1 MYILFQQ
8 YPTSYADDQFC
19 DLFWSH
25 YLDERFSRDL
35 QLSEFILHFSSIQ
48 RRMSLLSFQSEGPS
62 MCDTWR
68 VHSNPPL
75 CTIEDIFRHHSCLK
89 KVWVTV
95 HSLLLLNIYI
105 NKRILVLFSLLNDS
119 HSKKYHHQAC
129 LILLRYW
136 HFVSILY
143 RIFFTY
149 SRIKRVKLWSIF
161 LVHFSN
167 IYIDRVN
174 IRLSIYLH

>member
-1 MYILFQQ
+1 MICFVIFFGRITSTRDFHEIYSFLNLSSISLVSSGECLF
-8 YPTSYADDQFC
+8 Y
-19 DLFWSH
+19 
-25 YLDERFSRDL
+25 
-35 QLSEFILHFSSIQ
+35 HFSQKDLPCVILDAFTWILPCVRSKIYFVITHVLK
-48 RRMSLLSFQSEGPS
+48 RCGLLSIPS
-62 MCDTWR
+62 YFW
-68 VHSNPPL
+68 
-75 CTIEDIFRHHSCLK
+75 
-89 KVWVTV
+89 
-95 HSLLLLNIYI
+95 IYI

-119 HSKKYHHQAC
+119 HSKKYRHQSR

-167 IYIDRVN
+167 IYIDRAN